1 MLGIILTLFLL
12 QLSEEEM
19 ESLKEQLSLWKALRH
34 DLERAR
40 LLVELVR
47 KREKA
52 KKKLVCYIVIHCI
65 INKLLLLQVRLCHII
80 VDLELSP
87 LKHILLGVLEQL
99 KLKDPADIFAEPV
112 PLDEVGNW
120 LHHQVNLL
128 LNDFVGA

>member
-1 MLGIILTLFLL
+1 MLLYLCFVL

-52 KKKLVCYIVIHCI
+52 KKKLVCNI
-65 INKLLLLQVRLCHII
+65 IIY
-80 VDLELSP
+80 
-87 LKHILLGVLEQL
+87 
-99 KLKDPADIFAEPV
+99 
-112 PLDEVGNW
+112 
-120 LHHQVNLL
+120 
-128 LNDFVGA
+128 

>member
-1 MLGIILTLFLL
+1 MSFLL

-52 KKKLVCYIVIHCI
+52 KKKLVCNITVCCIVKTVFSYYRFDSVI
-65 INKLLLLQVRLCHII
+65 
-80 VDLELSP
+80 
-87 LKHILLGVLEQL
+87 
-99 KLKDPADIFAEPV
+99 
-112 PLDEVGNW
+112 
-120 LHHQVNLL
+120 
-128 LNDFVGA
+128 